1 MILTLIGL
9 PESNSG
15 RSIEPRKNAAT
26 EIEMLSTLAIQIRN
40 RHSNQHAMDL
50 LTRIIAILLFVSA
63 ISSFGCGTKPA
74 VNGNSAT
81 NVNSNSNSAANAT
94 NDNVEDLR
102 SLIQIP
108 FEPEEVVFRVLNTAD
123 KKQRLLAVFV
133 LTPEIHRSLEGR
145 LTSAGAGHQQ
155 LVTVEQWF
163 PAELTSMAEMSGET
177 TISGT
182 AFPATEFF
190 QPPYTDGN
198 IVFIPQTD
206 YAVLD
211 LQAK

>member
-1 MILTLIGL
+1 MNL
-9 PESNSG
+9 PS
-15 RSIEPRKNAAT
+15 
-26 EIEMLSTLAIQIRN
+26 
-40 RHSNQHAMDL
+40 
-50 LTRIIAILLFVSA
+50 RIIAILIFLTA
-63 ISSFGCGTKPA
+63 IGLYGCGSKPV
-74 VNGNSAT
+74 VNSSSASNT
-81 NVNSNSNSAANAT
+81 NSNSTSAANAT

-102 SLIQIP
+102 SLVKIP
-108 FEPEEVVFRVLNTAD
+108 FEPEEVVFRVLSTAD
-123 KKQRLLAVFV
+123 KRQRLLAVFV
-133 LTPEIHRSLEGR
+133 LTPEIHRSLESR
-145 LTSAGAGHQQ
+145 LASAGAGHAQ

-163 PAELTSMAEMSGET
+163 PAELTAMAEMSGET
-177 TISGT
+177 TINGT

>member
-1 MILTLIGL
+1 M
-9 PESNSG
+9 
-15 RSIEPRKNAAT
+15 
-26 EIEMLSTLAIQIRN
+26 RN
-40 RHSNQHAMDL
+40 RHPNLHVMGL
-50 LTRIIAILLFVSA
+50 LTKIIATLLLISAILLG
-63 ISSFGCGTKPA
+63 GCDNKPA
-74 VNGNSAT
+74 VNGNSTT
-81 NVNSNSNSAANAT
+81 NVNSNSNTGVNVT
-94 NDNVEDLR
+94 NDNVEELR

-108 FEPEEVVFRVLNTAD
+108 FEPEEVVFRVLNAAD
-123 KKQRLLAVFV
+123 KKQRLVAVFV
-133 LTPEIHRSLEGR
+133 LTPEIHRSLESR
-145 LTSAGAGHQQ
+145 LASAGAGHAQ

-163 PAELTSMAEMSGET
+163 PAELTAMAEMSGET

-206 YAVLD
+206 YAVLE

>member
-1 MILTLIGL
+1 
-9 PESNSG
+9 
-15 RSIEPRKNAAT
+15 
-26 EIEMLSTLAIQIRN
+26 
-40 RHSNQHAMDL
+40 MDL
-50 LTRIIAILLFVSA
+50 LTRIIAILLFVTA
-63 ISSFGCGTKPA
+63 ISSFGCGNKPA

-81 NVNSNSNSAANAT
+81 NVNSNSNTAANAT

-102 SLIQIP
+102 SLVKIP
-108 FEPEEVVFRVLNTAD
+108 FEPEEVVFRVLSTAD
-123 KKQRLLAVFV
+123 KRQRLLAVFV
-133 LTPEIHRSLEGR
+133 LTPEIHRSLEIR
-145 LTSAGAGHQQ
+145 LASSGPGHPQ

-163 PAELTSMAEMSGET
+163 PTELTAMAEMSGET
-177 TISGT
+177 AISGT

-206 YAVLD
+206 YVVLD

>member
-1 MILTLIGL
+1 MNL
-9 PESNSG
+9 PS
-15 RSIEPRKNAAT
+15 K
-26 EIEMLSTLAIQIRN
+26 
-40 RHSNQHAMDL
+40 
-50 LTRIIAILLFVSA
+50 IIAFLICTASLGLL
-63 ISSFGCGTKPA
+63 GCGSQPTA
-74 VNGNSAT
+74 NNGVAG
-81 NVNSNSNSAANAT
+81 NSNSNASTASNTNSA
-94 NDNVEDLR
+94 NDNVEELR
-102 SLIQIP
+102 SLVRIP
-108 FEPEEVVFRVLNTAD
+108 FEPDEVVFRVLTTAD
-123 KKQRLLAVFV
+123 KRQRLVAVFV

-145 LTSAGAGHQQ
+145 LSSSGSGHEQ

-163 PAELTSMAEMSGET
+163 PAELTAMAEMSGET